1 MKQSIGKHNL
11 TEGPLIPVLI
21 RFSIPIVLAN
31 LLHTTY
37 NMVDTLVVGRMLGSN
52 ALSAVAIGA
61 DVMLLINLA
70 CNGLCSGAQILIGQH
85 VGAKENEALNKCV
98 GTLISVFLLMALCL
112 TVVMLC
118 VASPLLRLLN
128 TPEAVWDQT
137 LGYSVVC
144 FCGLVGI
151 FGYNALGAIM
161 RGMGDSK
168 SPLLFVGVAS
178 GANLVLD
185 VLLVPLIG
193 VVGAALATVLA
204 QAGSFVW
211 ALIYLYRER
220 VRFGFDFKRESFI
233 PDRKITLRF
242 FRVGLPMGLQ
252 NALMQS
258 ATLFVNSFVF
268 SYGVAATAINGIG
281 NKISSVAII
290 VTNSLVRSGSTMVAQ
305 NIAARK
311 VDRVKKV
318 YFFNAV
324 CAGTF
329 SLLLSAAV
337 ILFPKEIFGLF
348 VKDDAVIALIPSYLA
363 VVVLKLCS
371 YAVRSPNVALINGI
385 GKPKLNLIIGVLDG
399 FVLRV
404 GISMLLGMVLGMG
417 LPGYW
422 YGLALGGYSP
432 MLIGLPYF
440 LSGKWKREKLVI
452 EK

>member
-1 MKQSIGKHNL
+1 MRRSTGRQDL

-37 NMVDTLVVGRMLGSN
+37 NMVDTLVVGRMLGSD

-61 DVMLLINLA
+61 DVLLMINLA
-70 CNGLCSGAQILIGQH
+70 CNGLCSAAQIIIGQH
-85 VGAKENEALNKCV
+85 VGAKETGALNRCI
-98 GTLISVFLLMALCL
+98 GTLISVFLLMALGL
-112 TVVMLC
+112 TAVMTAIS
-118 VASPLLRLLN
+118 VPLLRLLN
-128 TPEAVWDQT
+128 TPEAVWSET
-137 LGYSVVC
+137 LAYSIIC

-151 FGYNALGAIM
+151 FGYNVLGAIM

-178 GANLVLD
+178 VINLILD
-185 VLLVPLIG
+185 VILVSVLG
-193 VVGAALATVLA
+193 VAGAALATVIA
-204 QAGSFVW
+204 QAVSFVW
-211 ALIYLYRER
+211 ALIYLYRGR
-220 VRFGFDFKRESFI
+220 DRFGFDFKRASFI
-233 PDRKITLRF
+233 PDKTITLRF

-252 NALMQS
+252 NALMQC
-258 ATLFVNSFVF
+258 ATLFVNSYIF
-268 SYGVAATAINGIG
+268 SYGVTAAAINGIG

-311 VDRVKKV
+311 IDRVKKV
-318 YFFNAV
+318 YLFNTV
-324 CAGTF
+324 CAASF
-329 SLLLSAAV
+329 ALLLSAIVA
-337 ILFPKEIFGLF
+337 IFPKEVFGFF
-348 VKDDAVIALIPSYLA
+348 VTDSAVIEMTGIYLP
-363 VVVLKLCS
+363 VVVLKLFA
-371 YAVRSPNVALINGI
+371 YGTRSPNVALINGI
-385 GKPKLNLIIGVLDG
+385 GKPKLNIIIGIIDG

-404 GISMLLGMVLGMG
+404 GASLLFGQVFGLG
-417 LPGYW
+417 LQGYW